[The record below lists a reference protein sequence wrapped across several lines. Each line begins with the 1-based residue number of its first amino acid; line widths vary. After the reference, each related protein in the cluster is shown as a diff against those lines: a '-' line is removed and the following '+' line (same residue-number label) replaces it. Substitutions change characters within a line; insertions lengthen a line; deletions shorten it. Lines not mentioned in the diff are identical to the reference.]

1 MKMTEQEIEALSETE
16 LSETLS
22 ERGVDVTQYE
32 GKAAKVNKA
41 LMM

>member
-1 MKMTEQEIEALSETE
+1 MKMTEQAIEALSEAE
-16 LSETLS
+16 LAEALS
-22 ERGVDVTQYE
+22 QQGVDVTQYE